1 MVFNG
6 FCLLEGSLFVRLESQ
21 AFRRRFSYEDIY
33 PSTHDAVRRLLAGEE
48 EQGDQVRIRF

>member
-1 MVFNG
+1 
-6 FCLLEGSLFVRLESQ
+6 VRLESQ